1 MQVVW
6 QILKSS
12 LNFMLTEK
20 PRLSHVN
27 FASVL
32 VLFACI
38 VYVDFLNDKWTM
50 SSVICLLSPVSFL
63 LPKTTWL
70 PRLSL
75 GTFASTSLLAVSM
88 FFCMSC
94 QFILAKCNGCHG
106 WWRWWWWWCDVI
118 FIVSGSARQICLG
131 WILRLYLPLMPGT
144 FCENF
149 MWFRMVNDC
158 SKCHHMHN
166 DMFLFVQ
173 QFCFKAR
180 CCFWLARLQP
190 KLCLLQRWV
199 NGPNA
204 WRLGTQ
210 SPPMRHQLWH

>member
-50 SSVICLLSPVSFL
+50 SSVTCLLSPVSFL

-94 QFILAKCNGCHG
+94 QFILAKCIGCQV
-106 WWRWWWWWCDVI
+106 WWSWWWWWWWLIKCWCHFHCVRV
-118 FIVSGSARQICLG
+118 FPANL
-131 WILRLYLPLMPGT
+131 LRLKPSPLLASDIRHFLQAFYVVSDGVSS
-144 FCENF
+144 EE
-149 MWFRMVNDC
+149 WFAMI
-158 SKCHHMHN
+158 
-166 DMFLFVQ
+166 
-173 QFCFKAR
+173 A
-180 CCFWLARLQP
+180 A
-190 KLCLLQRWV
+190 
-199 NGPNA
+199 
-204 WRLGTQ
+204 T
-210 SPPMRHQLWH
+210 

>member
-94 QFILAKCNGCHG
+94 QFILAKCNGMHVFWTWAPFFWTCT
-106 WWRWWWWWCDVI
+106 CFLDLTII
-118 FIVSGSARQICLG
+118 FFGPRVTKNVGDLLVCFLDPVGIFFFGPACICAGPSFFFRQ
-131 WILRLYLPLMPGT
+131 
-144 FCENF
+144 
-149 MWFRMVNDC
+149 
-158 SKCHHMHN
+158 
-166 DMFLFVQ
+166 
-173 QFCFKAR
+173 
-180 CCFWLARLQP
+180 
-190 KLCLLQRWV
+190 
-199 NGPNA
+199 PN
-204 WRLGTQ
+204 
-210 SPPMRHQLWH
+210 